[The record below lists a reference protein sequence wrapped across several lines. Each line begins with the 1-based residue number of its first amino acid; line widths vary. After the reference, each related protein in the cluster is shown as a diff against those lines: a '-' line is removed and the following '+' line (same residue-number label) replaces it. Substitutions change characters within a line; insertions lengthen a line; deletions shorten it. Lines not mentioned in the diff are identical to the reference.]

1 MRNSF
6 NIPHAVPI
14 CLVLII
20 TTLAVFWQ
28 LKDHEFIN
36 FDDPLYVTENLHIQ
50 GGITLK
56 GVTWAFTT
64 FHAGNWH
71 PLTWLS
77 HMLDVQ
83 FFGLKAGWH
92 HLMNLLFHIASTL
105 LLFLVLHRMTKA
117 LWQSAFVAALF
128 ALHPL
133 HVESVAWVSERKDV
147 LSTFFWML
155 TMGAYVFYVEKP
167 EVKRYVLT
175 LFFFALGLMAKPML
189 VTLPFVLLLL
199 DYWPLKR
206 LRYGTADPKNP
217 AEALPPSAP
226 VQQKRKSK
234 KQHTVKEKVQ
244 AKKPTDSPYQWTLIR
259 PLVWEKIPFF
269 ILTVL
274 SSAVTYV
281 AQWKGGAMKPLEA
294 IAFDGRIA
302 NALVSYVAYIGKMI
316 WPANLAFLYPHP
328 GMVPHW
334 QILGAVLFLALSTF
348 LILRMVKRA
357 PYLAVGWLWYLGTLV
372 PVIGIVQVGLQ
383 GMADRYTYVPL
394 IGMFIMI
401 AWGVPELFNR
411 WRYKKNALAVLSV
424 LILSMLTI
432 GTWKQVHYWQNS
444 LTLFG
449 RTLEVTSNNYIIH
462 NELGNTLKAQ
472 GKLDEAIS
480 QYNKAL
486 HINPNYAYA
495 HNNLGTALQEQGR
508 LTEAISHYAEALR
521 NNKNFAD
528 AYNNIGTVLQEQGS
542 FQEAARHYIEAIRLR
557 PDYEKPYINLGE
569 TFAAQGKYG
578 EAMEYY
584 TKALRI
590 NPYLIKLHYNMGT
603 ILLSQGKAEEA
614 IIHFREAVRIKPD
627 YVKAHNNLGS
637 ALLLIGKK
645 EEAIAQFREALRY
658 EPDHRVVQENLKRAM
673 APTRKSE

>member
-1 MRNSF
+1 
-6 NIPHAVPI
+6 
-14 CLVLII
+14 
-20 TTLAVFWQ
+20 
-28 LKDHEFIN
+28 
-36 FDDPLYVTENLHIQ
+36 
-50 GGITLK
+50 
-56 GVTWAFTT
+56 
-64 FHAGNWH
+64 
-71 PLTWLS
+71 
-77 HMLDVQ
+77 
-83 FFGLKAGWH
+83 
-92 HLMNLLFHIASTL
+92 
-105 LLFLVLHRMTKA
+105 MTKA

-383 GMADRYTYVPL
+383 GMADRYTYVPS
-394 IGMFIMI
+394 IGLFIMI

-528 AYNNIGTVLQEQGS
+528 AHNNMGTVLQEQGS
-542 FQEAARHYIEAIRLR
+542 FLEAARHYVEAIRLR